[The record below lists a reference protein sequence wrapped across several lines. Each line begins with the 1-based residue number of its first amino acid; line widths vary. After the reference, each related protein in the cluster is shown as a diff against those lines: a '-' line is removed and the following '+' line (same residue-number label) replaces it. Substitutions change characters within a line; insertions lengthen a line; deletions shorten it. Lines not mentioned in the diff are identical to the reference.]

1 MAKTTL
7 PAGDDLKSD
16 ADADEVDP
24 SDAELERGD
33 REAETWEVADAADDD
48 TDDDSDEDEKALDEL
63 EAEELEM
70 LTEDEAAEKLV
81 VTKPL
86 RWPQSGARNWPL
98 PTRGTIERR
107 MSSFARIASCS
118 KSPASSQTSG
128 ASSAPTAPEARLVR
142 SSRDEIPPIARGWMP
157 DLVPNSITSPR

>member
-33 REAETWEVADAADDD
+33 REAETWEVADAADDAA
-48 TDDDSDEDEKALDEL
+48 DDDSDEDEKALDEL

-81 VTKPL
+81 VNEAAEMAAIRRAELALANSGDDRAEDEFLCQNCFLLKKPSQL
-86 RWPQSGARNWPL
+86 ADK
-98 PTRGTIERR
+98 RR
-107 MSSFARIASCS
+107 QLCTDCA
-118 KSPASSQTSG
+118 
-128 ASSAPTAPEARLVR
+128 
-142 SSRDEIPPIARGWMP
+142 
-157 DLVPNSITSPR
+157 

>member
-33 REAETWEVADAADDD
+33 RQAETWEVADAADDD
-48 TDDDSDEDEKALDEL
+48 ADDDTDEDEKALDEL

-81 VTKPL
+81 VNEAAEMAAIRRAELALANSGDDRAEDEFLCQNCFLLKKPSQL
-86 RWPQSGARNWPL
+86 ADK
-98 PTRGTIERR
+98 RR
-107 MSSFARIASCS
+107 QLCTDCA
-118 KSPASSQTSG
+118 
-128 ASSAPTAPEARLVR
+128 
-142 SSRDEIPPIARGWMP
+142 
-157 DLVPNSITSPR
+157 